1 MEKRSYDISCFYF
14 PNYHLGDRHNE
25 LWHGKGWSEWELMKV
40 ARPRFEG
47 NDQPK
52 VPLWGYEDEADVR
65 VMEKKIGTAAA
76 YGISNM
82 IFDWYW
88 YEDGPFLNKPLDEA
102 FLKAKNSESI
112 SFSVMWAN
120 HDWMEIHPLGRAYVH
135 NQKCQLSGHLSEHA
149 VWKAVD
155 YIIANYFTKPN
166 YYRLDGGLFLS
177 IYEPHRLISTFGGL
191 AETKNAI
198 REVRRR
204 VAAAGLGELHLNIIA
219 RGVRLLQGEQE
230 MTIDGHAL
238 RELGADS
245 VMSYVWCHEHRVP
258 CFIEEYSAYRKLCE
272 NDFEVLSRRFEG
284 LPYYPNVTC
293 GWDSGPRASQTDVYE
308 DVGYPFGPTL
318 VNSTPEE
325 FEKALRT
332 VKKALDGSSLRT
344 KMFTINAWNEWTEGS
359 YLEPDT
365 RYGYGK
371 LEAIRKVFGDAVL
384 PQPASEAVRNNVN
397 IRTACR
403 QA

>member
-1 MEKRSYDISCFYF
+1 MNKGNYDISCFYF
-14 PNYHLGDRHNE
+14 PNYHSGDKHNE
-25 LWHGKGWSEWELMKV
+25 QWHGKGWSEWELMKV
-40 ARPRFEG
+40 ARPRFKE

-65 VMEKKIGTAAA
+65 VMEKKIKTAAD
-76 YGISNM
+76 YGITNM

-102 FLKAKNSESI
+102 FLKAKNSNDI

-120 HDWMEIHPLGRAYVH
+120 HDWMEIHPLSRAYVH
-135 NQKCQLSGHLSEHA
+135 DQKCQLSGNISERA
-149 VWKAVD
+149 FWEAID
-155 YIIANYFTKPN
+155 YIIENYFTRSN
-166 YYRLDGGLFLS
+166 YYKLDGGLFFS
-177 IYEPHRLISTFGGL
+177 VYEPHRFISIFGGMD
-191 AETKNAI
+191 ATKRAI
-198 REVRRR
+198 EEIRRR
-204 VAAAGLGELHLNIIA
+204 VCKAGLGELHLNMIA

-230 MTIDGHAL
+230 MTIGGTAL
-238 RELGADS
+238 KELGVDS
-245 VMSYVWCHEHRVP
+245 VTSYVWVHEHRVP
-258 CFIEEYSAYRKLCE
+258 CFIEEYSVYRKRCE
-272 NDFEVLSRRFEG
+272 NDFEVLSKRFEG

-318 VNSTPEE
+318 VNCTPEE

-332 VKKALDGSSLRT
+332 VKKALDASSLKT

-365 RYGYGK
+365 KYGYGK
-371 LEAIRKVFGDAVL
+371 LEAVKRVFGPDD
-384 PQPASEAVRNNVN
+384 
-397 IRTACR
+397 
-403 QA
+403 